1 MHRSGN
7 GDCNYYR
14 VCRVNFE
21 MEQLPFDK
29 RSGKIWFNNELV
41 EWQDARVHVISHG
54 MHYASLV
61 FEGLRVYNKKIFKL
75 EDHTKRLFH
84 SARRLDIQIPYSE
97 KELNKATLK
106 LVEDQQIQNGYI
118 RPFIWRGSEMMGV
131 SAQKTKINVAIAIW
145 DWPAYFDTKLKQKG
159 IKLNISKWQRP
170 PQNSSPW
177 DSKAAG
183 LYMICTLSKHEAE
196 KQGYTDSLMLDHEGN
211 IAEATSANIFFKD
224 DKGELHTPIPDSFL
238 DGITR
243 KTVIDLAKSKNI
255 KIHERKISPDELSN
269 FKGCFITGTA
279 AEITPVGNITDNK
292 FEVCNLIKDLSA
304 SYEALV
310 GKNS

>member
-1 MHRSGN
+1 
-7 GDCNYYR
+7 
-14 VCRVNFE
+14 

-84 SARRLDIQIPYSE
+84 SAKRLDIQVPYSE
-97 KELNKATLK
+97 TELNEATLK
-106 LVEDQQIQNGYI
+106 LVDEQQIQNGYI
-118 RPFIWRGSEMMGV
+118 RPFVWRGSEMMGV

-224 DKGELHTPIPDSFL
+224 TNDELNTPIPDSYIILLSGPIKEVGEFTINVEL
-238 DGITR
+238 HPEI
-243 KTVIDLAKSKNI
+243 VKS
-255 KIHERKISPDELSN
+255 IS
-269 FKGCFITGTA
+269 I
-279 AEITPVGNITDNK
+279 
-292 FEVCNLIKDLSA
+292 EVKPT
-304 SYEALV
+304 
-310 GKNS
+310 

>member
-1 MHRSGN
+1 
-7 GDCNYYR
+7 
-14 VCRVNFE
+14 
-21 MEQLPFDK
+21 MEQIPFDK

-41 EWQDARVHVISHG
+41 EWQDTKVHVISHG

-75 EDHTKRLFH
+75 EEHTKRLFH
-84 SARRLDIQIPYSE
+84 SAKIMDMKIPYSE
-97 KELNKATLK
+97 NEINIATTK
-106 LVEDQQIQNGYI
+106 LVKDQNIENGYI
-118 RPFIWRGSEMMGV
+118 RPFVWRGSEMMGV
-131 SAQKTKINVAIAIW
+131 SAQNTKINVAIAIW
-145 DWPAYFDTKLKQKG
+145 DWPTYFDAELKLKG

-177 DSKAAG
+177 ESKAAG
-183 LYMICTLSKHEAE
+183 LYMICTLSKHQAE
-196 KQGYTDSLMLDHEGN
+196 KDGYTDSLMLDHEGN

-224 DKGELHTPIPDSFL
+224 ENNDLHTPIPDSFL

-255 KIHERKISPDELSN
+255 KVIERKISPKEISN

-279 AEITPVGNITDNK
+279 AEITPVGNILDNK
-292 FEVCNLIKDLSA
+292 FEVCDLIKDLSS
-304 SYEALV
+304 SYEKLV
-310 GKNS
+310 GKN